1 MANYEEKYE
10 DELNKVAEE
19 KENALNEVDKTY
31 GDMIG
36 SVDSYYD
43 KQIKASEDWEKKQ
56 QQIQNEQTDF
66 AIEQIEQQK
75 AQAEKDYLKEQS
87 GAYVDWQKQSA
98 QHGVNAEKMAAAGM
112 QGTGYS
118 ESSQVSMYNT
128 YQNRVAVARE
138 SFNQATLNYN
148 NAITQ
153 ARMQNN
159 AALAEIAYNAY
170 QQQLQLSLEAFQYKN
185 TIVSQMEAQKRQVE
199 SEYHSRWLDVQKLIL
214 QEKALE
220 EEIRQ
225 FNETNG
231 GGSDNGVYITDNMS
245 TGDLITTK
253 PNGKTRLP
261 TGAERVQNIK
271 DQQTPKSTSGK
282 VDQDNINKAAR
293 DLGISSLSAETAYA
307 LVQMGILETYTKNGV
322 TYFKKKSSYVS
333 APAGFVAGDK
343 NVTAVDIKG

>member
-10 DELNKVAEE
+10 DELNNVAEE
-19 KENALNEVDKTY
+19 KDKALKEVDKTY
-31 GDMIG
+31 GEMIG
-36 SVDSYYD
+36 DTD
-43 KQIKASEDWEKKQ
+43 KFYQDQIDASKDWEKKQ

-220 EEIRQ
+220 EEMRQ
-225 FNETNG
+225 FNETMAGNKGKTPEESGIYFDDEEG
-231 GGSDNGVYITDNMS
+231 GGTEEGGVINNTD
-245 TGDLITTK
+245 
-253 PNGKTRLP
+253 
-261 TGAERVQNIK
+261 A
-271 DQQTPKSTSGK
+271 
-282 VDQDNINKAAR
+282 
-293 DLGISSLSAETAYA
+293 
-307 LVQMGILETYTKNGV
+307 
-322 TYFKKKSSYVS
+322 
-333 APAGFVAGDK
+333 
-343 NVTAVDIKG
+343 TAVDLQSLADLGLGMLSPEQAMKLVEEGVIETYVKGGVLYFRMSKNNMSPARYVAAMRDEDMAGWRSVGGGGF